1 MKNMTEDLSWDKYAP
16 SIISALNL
24 KETSKYEWH
33 GQCLNCGGKD
43 RFWITK
49 YQGNVKTHCRQC
61 DAFEAI
67 NNALRD
73 KGLLP
78 EWKPNTNPL
87 KAWTSQNLSTP
98 YHIRKKLDLSLGDCR
113 NVGGKLVITLRD
125 IITGEER
132 GTQTI
137 TNDKKQFNKG
147 LCKKG
152 AGTFIGQRT
161 DELVV
166 TEGYATGQAIH
177 LATGYQVLFSLDAN
191 TIPKNVA
198 LLQEHEPSRKIIVA
212 ADADDEGK
220 KAAEKAGVAYSLPSK
235 IEEDWNDV
243 FVKDGATAT
252 AAQFEQNLQSAD
264 ASGFDFSEYKIID
277 AAALNEKTFK
287 PIEFLVD
294 GLIPAVGLAMIS
306 GAPKV
311 GKSYFCL
318 NLISQFKS
326 N

>member
-1 MKNMTEDLSWDKYAP
+1 M
-16 SIISALNL
+16 
-24 KETSKYEWH
+24 
-33 GQCLNCGGKD
+33 
-43 RFWITK
+43 
-49 YQGNVKTHCRQC
+49 
-61 DAFEAI
+61 EA
-67 NNALRD
+67 
-73 KGLLP
+73 KHQ
-78 EWKPNTNPL
+78 PL
-87 KAWTSQNLSTP
+87 KGMDKRELIYP
-98 YHIRKKLDLSLGDCR
+98 LPHKKKLDLSLGDCR
-113 NVGGKLVITLRD
+113 NVGGKLIITLRN

-147 LCKKG
+147 LRKKG

-235 IEEDWNDV
+235 IGEDWNDV

-252 AAQFEQNLQSAD
+252 TAQFEQNL
-264 ASGFDFSEYKIID
+264 
-277 AAALNEKTFK
+277 
-287 PIEFLVD
+287 
-294 GLIPAVGLAMIS
+294 
-306 GAPKV
+306 
-311 GKSYFCL
+311 
-318 NLISQFKS
+318 
-326 N
+326 